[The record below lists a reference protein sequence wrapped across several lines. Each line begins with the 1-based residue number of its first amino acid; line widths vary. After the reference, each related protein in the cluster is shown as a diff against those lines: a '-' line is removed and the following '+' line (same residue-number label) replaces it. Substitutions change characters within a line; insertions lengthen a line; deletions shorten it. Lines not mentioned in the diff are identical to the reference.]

1 MKMFTRNKKNYR
13 TFIYAAIVI
22 TLCLLVVALAWP
34 QEVPEE
40 KPYGQQDAVIT
51 NNDPGT
57 KDDDGEDGNGV
68 SDDEDN
74 EVDQNDQPVDNQ
86 LDEENNMS
94 QSGQSYYLV
103 KRAGDQIVVYFCD
116 DSGNTVQLETTQIL
130 YELLGPDDQALFD
143 EGIKVES
150 QEELG
155 VLLQDFES

>member
-1 MKMFTRNKKNYR
+1 MFTRNKKNYR

>member
-1 MKMFTRNKKNYR
+1 MFTRNKKNYR

-57 KDDDGEDGNGV
+57 EDDDGEDENGV

-74 EVDQNDQPVDNQ
+74 EIDQNDQPVDNQ

>member
-1 MKMFTRNKKNYR
+1 MINEI
-13 TFIYAAIVI
+13 IYWELYA
-22 TLCLLVVALAWP
+22 
-34 QEVPEE
+34 
-40 KPYGQQDAVIT
+40 
-51 NNDPGT
+51 
-57 KDDDGEDGNGV
+57 
-68 SDDEDN
+68 DEDN

>member
-57 KDDDGEDGNGV
+57 EDDDGEDGNGV

>member
-1 MKMFTRNKKNYR
+1 MFTRNKKNYR

-51 NNDPGT
+51 NNDPGP